1 MIRSLLILLHYHL
14 LMKKKEEEVIEV
26 EIAHKLH
33 YQLEMPITTMIL
45 VLKILEQKQ
54 KVKEIKVIIA
64 MIMI

>member
-1 MIRSLLILLHYHL
+1 
-14 LMKKKEEEVIEV
+14 MKKKEEEVIEV

-33 YQLEMPITTMIL
+33 YQLEMPFTTMIL